1 MKTIVIYHSQ
11 TGFTRR
17 YAEWIAEAVGA
28 DCVPLGAAGRRDLAA
43 YDAIVFGSWLCAGGV
58 SKLAWFRRRLPGWQG
73 KKLVAFCVGASP
85 SESPGV
91 QAALEKSF
99 PQTERAR
106 VQVFYCPGGFC
117 YEKMPA
123 VSRAMMKL
131 FLRSLRARKDKTPED
146 EAVIRMISSSYD
158 ISERKYIEPILEC
171 LRA

>member
-1 MKTIVIYHSQ
+1 M
-11 TGFTRR
+11 
-17 YAEWIAEAVGA
+17 
-28 DCVPLGAAGRRDLAA
+28 
-43 YDAIVFGSWLCAGGV
+43 
-58 SKLAWFRRRLPGWQG
+58 
-73 KKLVAFCVGASP
+73 GASP